1 MCTISL
7 INSLVKNSLKKSNGS
22 FIFEDTCGPADF
34 SSDTNS
40 ILRGIFS
47 DSIHI
52 IHLEFS
58 VSSAYIISWLQ
69 LLLSHSLSIIFIF
82 SYTSYFISI
91 FIMIFS
97 IINFFMNRI
106 SSFNNEKLSLSS
118 LELISLTQFILKK
131 LKNFENN
138 ISIATTIKL
147 RLTPKMSSDPRS
159 RFNLRWK
166 I

>member
-1 MCTISL
+1 MHYFINKFIS
-7 INSLVKNSLKKSNGS
+7 NS
-22 FIFEDTCGPADF
+22 FIFEDTCSPEDF
-34 SSDTNS
+34 SYTNC
-40 ILRGIFS
+40 ILHGIFS
-47 DSIHI
+47 DSMHI
-52 IHLEFS
+52 IHLEFF
-58 VSSAYIISWLQ
+58 I

-159 RFNLRWK
+159 RFNLR
-166 I
+166 

>member
-1 MCTISL
+1 
-7 INSLVKNSLKKSNGS
+7 
-22 FIFEDTCGPADF
+22 
-34 SSDTNS
+34 
-40 ILRGIFS
+40 
-47 DSIHI
+47 
-52 IHLEFS
+52 
-58 VSSAYIISWLQ
+58 
-69 LLLSHSLSIIFIF
+69 
-82 SYTSYFISI
+82 
-91 FIMIFS
+91 MIFS

-159 RFNLRWK
+159 RFNLR
-166 I
+166 

>member
-1 MCTISL
+1 MHYFINKFIS
-7 INSLVKNSLKKSNGS
+7 NS
-22 FIFEDTCGPADF
+22 FIFEDTCSPEDF
-34 SSDTNS
+34 SYTNC
-40 ILRGIFS
+40 ILHGIFS
-47 DSIHI
+47 DSMHI

-58 VSSAYIISWLQ
+58 ISFAIFSLQ

-159 RFNLRWK
+159 RFNLR
-166 I
+166 